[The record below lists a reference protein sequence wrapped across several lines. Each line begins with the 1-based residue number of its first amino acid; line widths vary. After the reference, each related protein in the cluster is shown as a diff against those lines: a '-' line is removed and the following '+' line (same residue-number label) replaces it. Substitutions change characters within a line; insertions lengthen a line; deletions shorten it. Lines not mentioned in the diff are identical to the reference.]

1 MQKIN
6 IDQNELYNLIKRAV
20 RDVLQEEM
28 FRHRLE
34 NLPFVSE
41 KEMGDI
47 EVAHGK
53 PRTRKNIARTESIEI
68 WNRANSTPACPF

>member
-6 IDQNELYNLIKRAV
+6 IDEKELYDLIKRAV

-34 NLPFVSE
+34 NLPFVSDE
-41 KEMGDI
+41 EMRDI
-47 EVAHGK
+47 EGAYGK
-53 PRTRKNIARTESIEI
+53 PRTRKNTGRTESLEI
-68 WNRANSTPACPF
+68 